1 MTIAKIIEA
10 LEQLAP
16 PVYQESY
23 DNTGVLTG
31 SVHVNCTGALIAL
44 DATEEVIDEALKHN
58 CNLVIAHHP
67 IIFSGLKSLS
77 GKNYI
82 ERTIIKALK
91 NDICIY
97 AIHTNLDNVFGGVSF
112 EMGQRLGLKKM
123 RVLKPSTG
131 NLAKL
136 VTYVPQSHQ
145 QVVMDSLFSAGAGK
159 IGNYEDCSFL
169 TPGTGTFKPVN
180 QANPFSGTL
189 NQRSHEAEFKME
201 FLIPVHKASSMLN
214 TLRNAHPYEEVAYEI
229 IPLLNQNQQ
238 IGSGVFGEF
247 EIPLSP
253 EDLMTRVKV
262 VFGGM
267 IRFTLPPV
275 TKIKSLALCG
285 GSGSFLL
292 EKAIAEK
299 ADAFLSSDFK
309 YHQFFDAP
317 GRIFLMDIGH
327 YEGEQ
332 FTVNLIHD
340 FLIEKFPN
348 FAARQSER
356 STNPVHYF

>member
-16 PVYQESY
+16 PVYQEGY
-23 DNTGVLTG
+23 DNSGVLTG
-31 SVHVNCTGALIAL
+31 SVQVNCTGALIAL
-44 DATEEVIDEALKHN
+44 DATEEVIDDALKHN

-77 GKNYI
+77 AKNYI

-112 EMGQRLGLKKM
+112 EMGRRLGLKKM

-145 QVVMDSLFSAGAGK
+145 QAVMDSLFSAGAGK
-159 IGNYEDCSFL
+159 IGNYEECSFF

-189 NQRSHEAEFKME
+189 NQRSSESEVKLE
-201 FLIPVHKASSMLN
+201 FLIPAHQGNFMLK
-214 TLRNAHPYEEVAYEI
+214 TLRQAHPYEEVAYEI
-229 IPLLNQNQQ
+229 IAIANQNQQ
-238 IGSGVFGEF
+238 VGSGVFGEF
-247 EIPLSP
+247 EEAVSP
-253 EDLMTRVKV
+253 ENLLAKVKD

-267 IRFTLPPV
+267 IRFTLPHL
-275 TKIKSLALCG
+275 TNIKTLALCG

-348 FAARQSER
+348 FAARQSEG